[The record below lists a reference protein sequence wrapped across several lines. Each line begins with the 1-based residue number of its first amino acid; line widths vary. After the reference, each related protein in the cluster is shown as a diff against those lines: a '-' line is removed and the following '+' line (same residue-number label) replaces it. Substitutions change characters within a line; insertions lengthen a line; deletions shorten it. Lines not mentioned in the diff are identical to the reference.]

1 VSVWAPRRF
10 WTEAS
15 VVPDAGGFAV
25 QLDARRVHTP
35 RKTPLVLPTKALA
48 EAVAAEWRAVE
59 SRVDPSRMPV
69 TRRANSAIDTVVP
82 QFDGVV
88 AMLADYGGSDLLCY
102 RAEGP
107 ADLIERQRQA
117 WDPLLSWSET
127 ALSAPLTVTTGVMHV
142 AQPASSRAALTG
154 AVRQLTAFQLSA
166 FHDLVAL
173 SGSLVLALAVTRGRL
188 TAEAAWSLSR
198 IDEDWQIEAWGADEE
213 AAEAAAL
220 KRADFQDADRF
231 FTLCG

>member
-1 VSVWAPRRF
+1 MSVWAPRRF

-15 VVPDAGGFAV
+15 VVADAGGFAV

-82 QFDGVV
+82 QFEAVV

-107 ADLIERQRQA
+107 ADLIERQRAA

-142 AQPASSRAALTG
+142 AQPASSRAALTD
-154 AVRQLTAFQLSA
+154 AVRQLSAFQLSA

-173 SGSLVLALAVTRGRL
+173 SGSLVLALAVIRGRL
-188 TAEAAWSLSR
+188 TADAAWSLSR

-213 AAEAAAL
+213 AAEVAAL
-220 KRADFQDADRF
+220 KRADFHDADRF
-231 FTLCG
+231 FALCG

>member
-1 VSVWAPRRF
+1 
-10 WTEAS
+10 
-15 VVPDAGGFAV
+15 
-25 QLDARRVHTP
+25 
-35 RKTPLVLPTKALA
+35 
-48 EAVAAEWRAVE
+48 
-59 SRVDPSRMPV
+59 MPV

-82 QFDGVV
+82 QFDAVV

-127 ALSAPLTVTTGVMHV
+127 ALSAPLTVTSGVMHV

-220 KRADFQDADRF
+220 KRADFLDADRF
-231 FTLCG
+231 FALCG